1 MFTQD
6 YLMRMFLMLAGA
18 IRESLQKAHGDN
30 DPRAAADLLDASL
43 EDATEMD
50 GSLLLRMTPESMA
63 AMLQLSQPD
72 PQLMGYVSRSL
83 LLSST
88 YLKQAGDESAAAL
101 RRAQAFAVSDAFGLD
116 LSDSSI
122 EQDQLEG
129 FLSQSGA
136 DGGSFEDA
144 GQ

>member
-1 MFTQD
+1 MFAQD

-101 RRAQAFAVSDAFGLD
+101 RRAQAFAVSDAFGLG